1 MNTEKLS
8 RPDHTQ
14 EEQDLFQKS
23 FARDFENLKTNPAI
37 SPSFCELHVTI
48 CKMSS
53 LSLYTEKEAQ
63 TIVKLSDPPD
73 KQLALLKSIDDKG
86 PQAIAIFYL
95 LLHMTDEK
103 AYGQLP
109 SCKDNDE
116 KMVLISKMRD
126 KSVSLL
132 QSKVSEMLK
141 TVKPLFSQGSG
152 RSATSV
158 ATVKPFKTIK
168 KEEKDTTLDTNG
180 KNSLERKNSTE
191 DGNISSSETV
201 KLEEQQR
208 TYLRRGWG
216 IKKDDEFFHFIIV
229 CFALGAI
236 LVCEYYYSDWTVSV
250 GFGLISFATLETIGI
265 YFGLVYRIQTVVEQL
280 LPLVGRFTFG
290 FKKNN

>member
-109 SCKDNDE
+109 SCKDN
-116 KMVLISKMRD
+116 
-126 KSVSLL
+126 
-132 QSKVSEMLK
+132 
-141 TVKPLFSQGSG
+141 GSG

-158 ATVKPFKTIK
+158 ATIKPFKTIK

-201 KLEEQQR
+201 VKLEEQQR

-216 IKKDDEFFHFIIV
+216 IKKD
-229 CFALGAI
+229 
-236 LVCEYYYSDWTVSV
+236 
-250 GFGLISFATLETIGI
+250 
-265 YFGLVYRIQTVVEQL
+265 
-280 LPLVGRFTFG
+280 
-290 FKKNN
+290 